1 MRIDAAMERISGKV
15 TVAAGYLSGVGGSV
29 RFVVW
34 SGVGLRTHLM
44 DTKWGRIKRPQ
55 TRADICEGGL
65 RNRDMSLPQ
74 SLMQKPAIRKANRH
88 CCVGNA
94 RVGLLESACRK
105 RDCTTSPGCVG
116 YVLINPHIRP
126 CKNRMKR
133 PRNNRRAEIAGDR
146 RVGAVLFR
154 RLVRGSHWLRRFRAS
169 IPSGYQHR

>member
-1 MRIDAAMERISGKV
+1 M
-15 TVAAGYLSGVGGSV
+15 
-29 RFVVW
+29 W

-146 RVGAVLFR
+146 RDRCVGAVLFR
-154 RLVRGSHWLRRFRAS
+154 RLARGSHWLRRFRAS